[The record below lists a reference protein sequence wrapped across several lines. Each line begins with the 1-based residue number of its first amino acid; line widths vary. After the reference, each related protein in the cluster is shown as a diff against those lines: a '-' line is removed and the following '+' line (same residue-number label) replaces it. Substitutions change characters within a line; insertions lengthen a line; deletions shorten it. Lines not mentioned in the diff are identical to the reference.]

1 MTNCSPLIG
10 RPSPVYGGRG
20 AGHHVGGVMAQIQLG
35 VPGLVNVG
43 PRARLDLREIENIY
57 TAKLEGE

>member
-1 MTNCSPLIG
+1 M
-10 RPSPVYGGRG
+10 YGGRG
-20 AGHHVGGVMAQIQLG
+20 AGHHVGGVMAQVQLG

-57 TAKLEGE
+57 TANSKAREDICSWQ